1 MTPKSSFPFAV
12 RLIGFSSDETALI
25 DAQFAERRSIGI
37 GYSYFCLPE
46 DNLQDPDLFLA
57 NAHQPK
63 VLAALAHLGPSA
75 VRPVLLVG
83 RPELELPHARVSSPI
98 NWPELMKG
106 LDRLIEKRADTLS
119 QLEASDVITV
129 PERRRR
135 ERVDGNVTDPG
146 EYVRMRRPPVA
157 GGVLIIDKNSAF
169 SDYVAGL
176 LARREIS
183 VDWADS
189 ETAVLARFEKSKIS
203 LVMINTS
210 TPGIDP
216 YRICAAI
223 KTSIAPRAT
232 VIFLVGK
239 SFSYDQARA
248 RHAGCDG
255 FLNKPVTGNCL
266 ISIFKKFLPPA
277 R

>member
-1 MTPKSSFPFAV
+1 MPKSSFPFAV
-12 RLIGFSSDETALI
+12 RLIGFSTEDTALI
-25 DAQFAERRSIGI
+25 DARFIERRDE

-57 NAHQPK
+57 NATEWK
-63 VLAALAHLGPSA
+63 ALVALSYLGPSA

-83 RPELELPHARVSSPI
+83 TPEIELPHARVSSPI
-98 NWPELMKG
+98 NWPQLMSA
-106 LDRLIEKRADTLS
+106 LDELIEKRADTLAR
-119 QLEASDVITV
+119 LEASDVVTV

-135 ERVDGNVTDPG
+135 ERLDVDLTDPG
-146 EYVRMRRPPVA
+146 EYLRMRRPPVV
-157 GGVLIIDKNSAF
+157 GGVMIIDKNSAL

-176 LARREIS
+176 LARRK
-183 VDWADS
+183 VPVNWADD
-189 ETAVLARFEKSKIS
+189 ENAALEFCGKSKIS

-210 TPGIDP
+210 TPMVDP
-216 YRICAAI
+216 YRLCEGI
-223 KTSIAPRAT
+223 KARIAERAT

-239 SFSYDQARA
+239 SFSYNQARA
-248 RHAGCDG
+248 RQAGCDG

-266 ISIFKKFLPPA
+266 ISILKKFLPQA